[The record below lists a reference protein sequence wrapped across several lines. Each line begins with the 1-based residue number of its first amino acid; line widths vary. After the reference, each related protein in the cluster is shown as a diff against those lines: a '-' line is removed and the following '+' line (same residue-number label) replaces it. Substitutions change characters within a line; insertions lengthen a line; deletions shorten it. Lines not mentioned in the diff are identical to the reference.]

1 MFMLLS
7 LTAFTVGGNAET
19 LEQAFDTALQQDAR
33 LSASHHQVAAAEFG
47 LAAAQ
52 GQAKPQMSVE
62 ALYNRFSDEPSF
74 RVHISP
80 LPATVLPFAQAE
92 STLLHAGVTL
102 PLYTGGRLTN
112 AAKAADA
119 QLSAAHTD
127 VERTRQDIKLSV
139 AEAYVGVLR
148 AQRLLELADS
158 GVVTLTAHLRDVNA
172 FLEHGLVARSDA
184 LAARTAE
191 ASARQDQMRAATA
204 LEIAQAHY
212 NRLLG
217 RPMTTPVV
225 IDDLAQPAV
234 HTASAPQAPGT
245 PAPRA
250 ELVGLA
256 HQADALMFQS
266 AATRAA
272 GLPQVVL
279 NAGYNQL
286 QNRYLDKEQLWN
298 LGVGVRWELFD
309 GNVHRRQADAL
320 AARAAAVS
328 ALRSDLEN
336 QIAFQVLAADLMRQE
351 SASRIPVAATAVE
364 QAQENLRVSRDRYQS
379 GVGSHTE
386 VLDAETLR
394 IKSGSNYF
402 NALYDNVLAV
412 QRLKR
417 ANGEL

>member
-1 MFMLLS
+1 
-7 LTAFTVGGNAET
+7 
-19 LEQAFDTALQQDAR
+19 
-33 LSASHHQVAAAEFG
+33 
-47 LAAAQ
+47 
-52 GQAKPQMSVE
+52 
-62 ALYNRFSDEPSF
+62 
-74 RVHISP
+74 
-80 LPATVLPFAQAE
+80 
-92 STLLHAGVTL
+92 
-102 PLYTGGRLTN
+102 
-112 AAKAADA
+112 
-119 QLSAAHTD
+119 
-127 VERTRQDIKLSV
+127 
-139 AEAYVGVLR
+139 
-148 AQRLLELADS
+148 
-158 GVVTLTAHLRDVNA
+158 
-172 FLEHGLVARSDA
+172 
-184 LAARTAE
+184 
-191 ASARQDQMRAATA
+191 
-204 LEIAQAHY
+204 
-212 NRLLG
+212 
-217 RPMTTPVV
+217 
-225 IDDLAQPAV
+225 
-234 HTASAPQAPGT
+234 
-245 PAPRA
+245 
-250 ELVGLA
+250 
-256 HQADALMFQS
+256 MFQS

-328 ALRSDLEN
+328 ALRSDLES